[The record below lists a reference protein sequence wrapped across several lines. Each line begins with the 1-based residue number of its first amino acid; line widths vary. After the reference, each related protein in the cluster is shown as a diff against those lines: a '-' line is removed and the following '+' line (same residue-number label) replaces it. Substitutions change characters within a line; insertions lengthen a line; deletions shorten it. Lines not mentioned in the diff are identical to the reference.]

1 MGSSESKTYSRE
13 EQFPKLDNVY
23 YPLANGGRP
32 FRVTLKNNIA
42 YIYKDERWNIKT
54 ESNEEYDKLW
64 NGLPQW
70 NQIIE
75 TPYIQSFVGKENLK
89 NPSCPDIGS
98 SVLLQI
104 NNTTYIYIGVGINE
118 LKINE
123 KIKEF
128 VTETECSNTVDS
140 WIYTTKH
147 VIDPLFG
154 IKYPIKVFLKGKY
167 PGDLTGLRPEDI
179 KKYENDKV
187 EIKTLYDFVL

>member
-32 FRVTLKNNIA
+32 FRVRLENNNA
-42 YIYKDERWNIKT
+42 YIDKDKRWN
-54 ESNEEYDKLW
+54 YDIMGPDYEKLW
-64 NGLPQW
+64 NGLPKW
-70 NQIIE
+70 ELIME
-75 TPYIQSFVGKENLK
+75 TPYIQSFIGKENLK
-89 NPSCPDIGS
+89 NPSCPDVGS

-104 NNTTYIYIGVGINE
+104 NDTTYIYIGVGINE
-118 LKINE
+118 LKIKE

-128 VTETECSNTVDS
+128 ITETECSNTVNS
-140 WIYTTKH
+140 WIYTTKY

-154 IKYPIKVFLKGKY
+154 IKYPIKVFLKNGVLKY
-167 PGDLTGLRPEDI
+167 PGYFTDEELE
-179 KKYENDKV
+179 KYKNNKI